1 MVSFGQRAGHSLAD
15 EVKRHGARRPRLT
28 PSTALAYLISAG
40 VYGLCIFLA
49 WQGLAALT
57 GGFIH
62 PVKFMFIVITLALA
76 VAILPRPGRMPADVV
91 GRDDLPAFFTFV
103 DGLADVL
110 GSPRV
115 DGVVVD
121 EALNASYGRYGLLHR
136 RLLTVGLPLYWS
148 LDPQMRV
155 AILGHEL
162 GHGMN
167 GDPVRAIVV
176 GDAFR
181 ALVRLHRTLE
191 PQELVPSELGFA
203 GYLAFPITLVML
215 GLSRLALALAHLL
228 LLLVQRSG
236 QRAEYYS
243 DAIGVRAGG
252 KAATLGSLERLQAI
266 DMAGRLIWINDV
278 ADPIAKVSQ
287 MIRTIPPRELERI
300 RRVERLEGSRLDYS
314 HPPTAYRIEAIE
326 SGPDPEPAYVLSNEL
341 AARIDAEFEPYRGP
355 LGRRIVDAYEDAI
368 SY

>member
-1 MVSFGQRAGHSLAD
+1 MVSFGQRAGHSLAA
-15 EVKRHGARRPRLT
+15 EIKRHGARRPRLT
-28 PSTALAYLISAG
+28 PSTALAYLISVG
-40 VYGLCIFLA
+40 VYGLCIVLA
-49 WQGLAALT
+49 WQGISALA
-57 GGFIH
+57 GGSIH

-76 VAILPRPGRMPADVV
+76 VSILPRPRRMPADVLA
-91 GRDDLPAFFTFV
+91 RDDLPALFTFV
-103 DGLADVL
+103 DGLADLL
-110 GSPRV
+110 GSPRIH
-115 DGVVVD
+115 GVVVD

-136 RLLTVGLPLYWS
+136 RVLTIGLPLYWA
-148 LDPQMRV
+148 LDSQMRV

-162 GHGMN
+162 GHGIN

-176 GDAFR
+176 GDAYNG
-181 ALVRLHRTLE
+181 LVRLHQILE
-191 PQELVPSELGFA
+191 PEELAPSELGFA
-203 GYLAFPITLVML
+203 GYLAIPLTLLML
-215 GLSRLALALAHLL
+215 GLSRLALALAYLL

-252 KAATLGSLERLQAI
+252 KAATLGALERLQAI
-266 DMAGRLIWINDV
+266 VMAGRLIWINDV

-314 HPPTAYRIEAIE
+314 HPPTAYRLEAIE
-326 SGPDPEPAYVLSNEL
+326 GGPDPEPAYVLSDEL
-341 AARIDAEFEPYRGP
+341 AARIDAEFEPYRAP
-355 LGRRIVDAYEDAI
+355 LGRRIVDTYEATI